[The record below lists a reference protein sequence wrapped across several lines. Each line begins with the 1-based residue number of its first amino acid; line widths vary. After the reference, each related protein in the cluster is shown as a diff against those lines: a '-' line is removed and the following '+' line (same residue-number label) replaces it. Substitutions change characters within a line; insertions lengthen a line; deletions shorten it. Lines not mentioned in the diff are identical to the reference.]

1 MKTPGFRLTILSA
14 VLSLFCSFALGD
26 TLELDDGTV
35 FENCHVRDEGIRFLV
50 WESMDKVG
58 TGDYL
63 EFPRS
68 RLAPRLT
75 KGRKVIRKTKNGD
88 VERVENKNPLIYP
101 LEDWD
106 TRPQLPDLSV
116 TFIEMKPKR
125 AGLHMRVQYNKYGAP
140 RIGGAP
146 LLDKRAR
153 ELGEQEKY
161 LEPEHIVQD
170 LKLEYKPDEVV
181 TLAAHVKNFGFVDS
195 KPFKYRWL
203 IDEKEVA
210 TGSFEEAIKEL
221 DEVTFEYKYEWQEGR
236 HTATFEVLTDQDE
249 ISTINNRAT
258 DPLWGFGF
266 IYIVNTKRVEMW
278 HQQRTAY
285 GTFSWEDY
293 YRWHLDIM
301 NLLFEASV
309 FPSAPEGI
317 IARMR
322 LDRIIYLD
330 DVNTESILK
339 ARVAEDGIGY
349 DQGAWIWQDSKEEKT
364 GIWEGQYTQRVTEWS
379 LPHELGHQLGL
390 ADYYVID
397 YPGNENHTWPDN
409 GLKICH
415 FQNHPIAMMHWHG
428 PQPFSEATA
437 MYLNMTWDKPRG
449 HYADYYFAIPDEN
462 FLRIVDINGRG
473 VPEANIEIYQRG
485 AEVDP
490 KAKARVDHGVTWY
503 PLIEDGNFNK
513 PVSDDPVIVGTTDD
527 EGIIRL
533 PNREVWEVKTLNGY
547 HRKPNPFGNVKWSR
561 ALMLVKVTK
570 YDRPT
575 WFWLETVDFNLAWAR
590 GQKDKYTT
598 VLETPYGSVDSPRP
612 PLNVKWEYTDKT
624 KKRVRVTWD
633 KAKVREQIYLERPVA
648 YRVYRRFGDMGLNDR
663 PWFPVATVNAS
674 TFDFIVDLD
683 LMQVNDIAW
692 YTRTNR
698 FAVSTVGE
706 LGIESEMVQAA
717 QIDAETK

>member
-1 MKTPGFRLTILSA
+1 MRTSA
-14 VLSLFCSFALGD
+14 TLIFAVVFGLPFCASVASGD
-26 TLELDDGTV
+26 VLELKDGTV
-35 FENCHVRDEGIRFLV
+35 LENCYVRDEGTRLLV

-58 TGDYL
+58 TPDYTI
-63 EFPRS
+63 FPRS
-68 RLAPRLT
+68 ELAPRLT
-75 KGRKVIRKTKNGD
+75 EGRKVMRKTKDGE
-88 VERVENKNPLIYP
+88 VERVVHHNPFIRRG
-101 LEDWD
+101 EEWHAK
-106 TRPQLPDLSV
+106 PQLPDLSV
-116 TFIEMKPKR
+116 TFIEMNPKL
-125 AGLHMRVQYNKYGAP
+125 AGLHGNVRYNKFGAP
-140 RIGGAP
+140 NIGGTPA
-146 LLDKRAR
+146 LDKIGA
-153 ELGEQEKY
+153 ELGDTKY
-161 LEPEHIVQD
+161 LYPEKIVKD
-170 LKLEYKPDEVV
+170 LKLKYNSGETV
-181 TLAAHVKNFGFVDS
+181 TLTAHVKNFGFVDS
-195 KPFKYRWL
+195 KPFDFRWL
-203 IDEKEVA
+203 IDGSEVEK
-210 TGSFEEAIKEL
+210 GSCRQTISEL
-221 DEVTFEYKYEWQEGR
+221 GESTFEYKYAWKEGR
-236 HTATFEVLTDQDE
+236 HTVTFEIITDQEE
-249 ISTINNRAT
+249 ITKINNKAT
-258 DPLWGFGF
+258 DPLWGWGF
-266 IYIVNTKRVEMW
+266 IYMVNRKRVEMW
-278 HQQRTAY
+278 HRQRTAY

-301 NLLFEASV
+301 NRFFEASV
-309 FPSAPEGI
+309 FPSSPDGI
-317 IARMR
+317 IARVR
-322 LDRIIYLD
+322 LDRIVYLD
-330 DVNTESILK
+330 EVSVETTK
-339 ARVAEDGIGY
+339 AARKSEDGLGY
-349 DQGAWIWQDSKEEKT
+349 DQGAWTWQDSKEEKR
-364 GIWEGQYTQRVTEWS
+364 GIWEGKYTQRVTEWS

-397 YPGNENHTWPDN
+397 YPGNENHVWPDN